1 MNSLFNIDNL
11 DPEYKDLYNDVVKF
25 TTILVVVNLF
35 MFLSNPT
42 QNAFLGGNYIKFM
55 TFIIMG
61 IVTYWLVIS
70 KIIKF
75 D

>member
-11 DPEYKDLYNDVVKF
+11 DPEYKDLYNDIVKF

-35 MFLSNPT
+35 MFLSNPA

>member
-1 MNSLFNIDNL
+1 MNSLFDLKNL
-11 DPEYKDLYNDVVKF
+11 DPEYKELYNDIVKF
-25 TTILVVVNLF
+25 STILVVVNLF
-35 MFLSNPT
+35 MFLSNPS

-55 TFIIMG
+55 TFIMMG

-70 KIIKF
+70 KVIKF

>member
-11 DPEYKDLYNDVVKF
+11 DPEYKDLYNDIVKF

>member
-35 MFLSNPT
+35 MFLSNPA
-42 QNAFLGGNYIKFM
+42 QNAFL
-55 TFIIMG
+55 
-61 IVTYWLVIS
+61 
-70 KIIKF
+70 
-75 D
+75 

>member
-1 MNSLFNIDNL
+1 MNSLLNLENL
-11 DPEYKDLYNDVVKF
+11 DEDYKNLYNDLVKY

-35 MFLSNPT
+35 MFLSNPSA
-42 QNAFLGGNYIKFM
+42 NSFLGGNYIKFM
-55 TFIIMG
+55 TYIIMG
-61 IVTYWLVIS
+61 ILTYWLVIS

>member
-1 MNSLFNIDNL
+1 MNTLFNIDNL
-11 DPEYKDLYNDVVKF
+11 DPEYKDLYNDIVKF
-25 TTILVVVNLF
+25 STILVVVNLF
-35 MFLSNPT
+35 MFLSNPSRNT
-42 QNAFLGGNYIKFM
+42 FLGGNYIKFM

-61 IVTYWLVIS
+61 IITYWLVIS